1 VPRTPALSNGTVQL
15 SAIVA
20 LEIIRHT
27 DVLQS
32 IRNDRR
38 DARAFAERAL
48 RRPMRCDGLW
58 PMTGIKGNQATR
70 QRSTDSVRQSSILP
84 FSSTCLFQK
93 STLANYHTIRVLVE
107 HHERD
112 HVVAWILRP
121 VQQTTAPFV
130 ELLRAIQ
137 TTEPAIA
144 LRGAL
149 RPLLDRCRSAIQAT
163 HLASPS
169 TSGIV
174 AITSADRQSPG
185 VIADRTMFE
194 TLLLKCRVESVGALL
209 QALLVRSSSGPDLP
223 LIVVCCRGQFPP

>member
-1 VPRTPALSNGTVQL
+1 
-15 SAIVA
+15 
-20 LEIIRHT
+20 
-27 DVLQS
+27 
-32 IRNDRR
+32 
-38 DARAFAERAL
+38 
-48 RRPMRCDGLW
+48 MRCDGLW

-149 RPLLDRCRSAIQAT
+149 RRSWTAVDRQFRQRTS
-163 HLASPS
+163 LPPS